1 MFLTTAV
8 SALTLGAGVKL
19 YRERK
24 RKKER
29 PWTVAAERM
38 KRNQRRKGGTLSVSP
53 PQAEWH
59 YFDLKN
65 QGVLWRYGKR
75 GKQLVSDVASALSS
89 QERYQQQQAIS
100 ASDDP
105 VNALDRKINR
115 NLKRSVGFT
124 ALTAFGLTF
133 YPPLSLVGVA
143 GVLYMC
149 RPVGER
155 VYQDIKARRVTTYV
169 ADIIMLTGTFASG
182 YIFLGTVMMVFANLL
197 WKLLVKTEDHSH
209 QQLSSL
215 FAQQPRQVWVVQ
227 NGVEVQIPFE
237 EVQAGDV
244 VVVNAGETIP
254 VDGTIHNGLAT
265 IDQRLLTG
273 EAQPVEKGLGDLVFA
288 ATALL
293 AGRITLTVKEAG
305 TATVAAQIG
314 EILSDTQSYKD
325 ELQARGQ
332 KIANQFTLPTV
343 LLSACTWP
351 LLGPVSAVTLLCS
364 PVGYNMRFLGPFSVL
379 NFLFILSRR
388 GVLIKACPELVEGMV
403 APWRHC
409 NR

>member
-1 MFLTTAV
+1 
-8 SALTLGAGVKL
+8 
-19 YRERK
+19 
-24 RKKER
+24 
-29 PWTVAAERM
+29 M

-115 NLKRSVGFT
+115 HLKISVGFMGV
-124 ALTAFGLTF
+124 TAFGLIF
-133 YPPLSLVGVA
+133 YPPLSLVGLT
-143 GVLYMC
+143 GVLYMS
-149 RPVGER
+149 RPLGER
-155 VYQDIKARRVTTYV
+155 VYQDIKARRVTTNV
-169 ADIIMLTGTFASG
+169 ADIIMITGTFVSG
-182 YIFLGTVMMVFANLL
+182 YIFLSTVMMVFSNLL

-244 VVVNAGETIP
+244 VVVNAGEIIP
-254 VDGTIHNGLAT
+254 VDGIINNGLAS

-273 EAQPVEKGLGDLVFA
+273 EAQPVDCEAPCGKR
-288 ATALL
+288 
-293 AGRITLTVKEAG
+293 AGRFGVCRHPS
-305 TATVAAQIG
+305 
-314 EILSDTQSYKD
+314 LSG
-325 ELQARGQ
+325 AHH
-332 KIANQFTLPTV
+332 ANRQR
-343 LLSACTWP
+343 SGNA
-351 LLGPVSAVTLLCS
+351 
-364 PVGYNMRFLGPFSVL
+364 N
-379 NFLFILSRR
+379 RR
-388 GVLIKACPELVEGMV
+388 
-403 APWRHC
+403 APDW
-409 NR
+409 